1 MQKNKISL
9 LIVILVSLISSSSYA
24 QPGLNKNKDG
34 FALIELFAS
43 EGCSSCPAAE
53 ALLSQVAAEYPL
65 NVYVMEYHVDY
76 WNNLGWKDIFSSS
89 DFTERQKTYSGII
102 KNSSVYTPQAIV
114 NGTNEFVGSD
124 RGKMKTAISKAL
136 SSRFAIDLKIKAVKM
151 NNEVAVSY
159 MINDFRKGLL
169 NIALIQKHAET
180 NVIRGENKGRKLSH
194 INVVRVLNK
203 VDLMSAD
210 GRINIKIPDGLEADN
225 CSIIAFVQ
233 DKDTF
238 EVKAVAESGIY

>member
-1 MQKNKISL
+1 
-9 LIVILVSLISSSSYA
+9 
-24 QPGLNKNKDG
+24 
-34 FALIELFAS
+34 
-43 EGCSSCPAAE
+43 
-53 ALLSQVAAEYPL
+53 
-65 NVYVMEYHVDY
+65 MEYHVDY